1 MEVGGFLAMIH
12 FAEGHTRTHKVMNIG
27 VTKKQPPAELHLLAC
42 GEWHRTL
49 AKKMTHSLVTQS
61 QNF

>member
-49 AKKMTHSLVTQS
+49 AKK
-61 QNF
+61 